1 MTQKKRMETVA
12 KIINRLVLSD
22 MMNGFL
28 IQMNILEICD
38 AIMHGKNVHAHPMD
52 YAHPQVIVEGASG
65 FLTKSEADA
74 ISKKNMSDEFI
85 FRFGEMMT
93 FIAQM
98 FVDENRETYSESIA
112 TALKDI
118 MMGKN
123 ALFRKYIPQMK
134 TVTIDE
140 AKEFLKNCKKIY

>member
-22 MMNGFL
+22 MMNGVL
-28 IQMNILEICD
+28 IQMNILEICG

-52 YAHPQVIVEGASG
+52 FAHPQVIVKCASG

-74 ISKKNMSDEFI
+74 ISKKNLSDEFV

-93 FIAQM
+93 YIAQM
-98 FVDENRETYSESIA
+98 FVDENRETYSDSIA
-112 TALKDI
+112 KALKDI
-118 MMGKN
+118 MMGKK
-123 ALFRKYIPQMK
+123 AFIGKYIPQAK
-134 TVTIDE
+134 TVTIDD
-140 AKEFLKNCKKIY
+140 AKEFSKNFKKVY